1 MRRVASWSVRTLAVG
16 LIVCARPENSSAAPS
31 SSLAQPQ
38 ERTPP
43 TDTRALA
50 LFQESHRAYREGR
63 FQAAV
68 ELLLEARRLKAEPV
82 LLYDLGRAYEALG
95 KPREAAEAYAQY
107 IEEEP
112 QAADRK
118 AIEGRIATLR
128 AQATELEAARKPAP
142 EAPKKVDTTPP
153 QPPPERRGDGLDAVP
168 WVVGGTG
175 LAILGTGLVFGAIAN
190 GKHDDAVSER
200 VQADAQKKQ
209 DQAETFAT
217 IATVSIVAGAIVAAA
232 GFAWAGIRLA
242 RPSARNTEPR
252 VRVGVG
258 VLEGTF

>member
-1 MRRVASWSVRTLAVG
+1 MAFG
-16 LIVCARPENSSAAPS
+16 LFVCAAENASAAPPS
-31 SSLAQPQ
+31 SALAQPR

-50 LFQESHRAYREGR
+50 LFQESARAYREGR

-118 AIEGRIATLR
+118 AIEGRISTLR
-128 AQATELEAARKPAP
+128 AQATELEAARKPTP
-142 EAPKKVDTTPP
+142 EPPKKVEPRP
-153 QPPPERRGDGLDAVP
+153 EPPPERRGDGLDAVP
-168 WVVGGTG
+168 WIVGGAGLAVVGTG
-175 LAILGTGLVFGAIAN
+175 IVFGALAH

-217 IATVSIVAGAIVAAA
+217 IATVSIVAGAIIAAA
-232 GFAWAGIRLA
+232 GFAWGGIRLA
-242 RPSARNTEPR
+242 QPSARSTDPR
-252 VRVGVG
+252 GVRLGG
-258 VLEGTF
+258 GRWLLEGTF